1 VSFRKNRKF
10 KEKPAVFAFGHIM
23 LPLVAVLALGL
34 LVLGVRLLFVS
45 PESQVSYP
53 ETPEYPGAETETPPV
68 VAKTTG
74 ETQVVAVPVPDG
86 DGSSSEPKA
95 IPATP
100 PAEDNGP
107 AAKPAEETRPAEP
120 TVASRGSWI
129 VQIGAFTLKDS
140 AETLAREARNKN
152 YNAFVV
158 QAVVGGKTYYRVRI
172 PAGDQ
177 KVEADSL
184 ARELASKGY
193 PTLVTRQ
200 E

>member
-1 VSFRKNRKF
+1 MSFRKNRKF
-10 KEKPAVFAFGHIM
+10 KEKPTVFAFGHIM

-53 ETPEYPGAETETPPV
+53 ETPEYPGTETETPPV
-68 VAKTTG
+68 VAQTSG
-74 ETQVVAVPVPDG
+74 ETKVVAVPVPNG
-86 DGSSSEPKA
+86 DGPSSEPKA
-95 IPATP
+95 TP
-100 PAEDNGP
+100 SAPSVEETGS
-107 AAKPAEETRPAEP
+107 AKPSEETRPSEP

-140 AETLAREARNKN
+140 AETLARDARSKN

-172 PAGDQ
+172 PAGEQ
-177 KVEADSL
+177 KANADSL

-193 PTLVTRQ
+193 PTLVMRQ

>member
-1 VSFRKNRKF
+1 MSFRKNRKF

-86 DGSSSEPKA
+86 DGPSSEPKA

-100 PAEDNGP
+100 PPRITGP
-107 AAKPAEETRPAEP
+107 PPNLQKRRDPQSRQSLPGEAGSFRSGLLPSRTLPRP
-120 TVASRGSWI
+120 
-129 VQIGAFTLKDS
+129 
-140 AETLAREARNKN
+140 
-152 YNAFVV
+152 
-158 QAVVGGKTYYRVRI
+158 
-172 PAGDQ
+172 
-177 KVEADSL
+177 
-184 ARELASKGY
+184 
-193 PTLVTRQ
+193 
-200 E
+200 